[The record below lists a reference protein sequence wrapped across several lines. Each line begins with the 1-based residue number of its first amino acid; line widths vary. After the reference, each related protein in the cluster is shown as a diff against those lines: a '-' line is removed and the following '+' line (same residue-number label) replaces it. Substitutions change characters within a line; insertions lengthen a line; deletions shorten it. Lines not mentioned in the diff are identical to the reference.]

1 MRNLI
6 RNRDEDEAK
15 VSPVELFFD
24 LVFVFAVTQLSH
36 GLIAHFNALGALQ
49 TAMLFLGVWWVWIFT
64 TWVTNWLEPGET
76 PVRLMLFALMAAG
89 LLMSIAIPNAFGE
102 RGIVFAIAY
111 VAIQVGRSLFM
122 LAALRGHN
130 RENFRN
136 FQRIT
141 VWLTGSA
148 VFWIAGGLSD
158 IETRPFLWAAAL
170 VIEYA
175 GPAVGFF
182 VPGLGRSSTRDWD
195 IEGHHLAERCGL
207 FIIIALGESILVT
220 GATFA
225 EGSWNAATIAALAA
239 ALSGSIAMWW
249 RYFNIG
255 AERAAAK
262 ISASDDPGRWARLIY
277 TYIHLLYR
285 REHHRVRRGRRARA
299 GASRRTYVLGDGHCR
314 DWRARRLPDRQPA
327 FQAGDLASLAVFAPG
342 GIGTARRA
350 CRGDPEPGSGP
361 SGAGDQHRS
370 DRRRGLGIAVDRAD
384 RTVRPYCP
392 ESADSHLS
400 AGPH

>member
-1 MRNLI
+1 MRNLL

-225 EGSWNAATIAALAA
+225 EGSWNAATIEALAA

-249 RYFNIG
+249 LYFNIG

-262 ISASDDPGRWARLIY
+262 ISSSDDPGRWARLIY
-277 TYIHLLYR
+277 TYIHLLIVGSIIVSAAAD
-285 REHHRVRRGRRARA
+285 EL
-299 GASRRTYVLGDGHCR
+299 VLAHPGGHT
-314 DWRARRLPDRQPA
+314 
-327 FQAGDLASLAVFAPG
+327 SLA
-342 GIGTARRA
+342 TA
-350 CRGDPEPGSGP
+350 
-361 SGAGDQHRS
+361 
-370 DRRRGLGIAVDRAD
+370 IAVIGGPAAFLIGNLLFKRATWH
-384 RTVRPYCP
+384 RWPF
-392 ESADSHLS
+392 SHLVALGLLGALAVATPNLAPVHLALATS
-400 AGPH
+400 IVLIVAAVWESRSIGPIGR